1 MLTALNTVVS
11 SVSNLLCRIHIHLFC
26 VLDDW
31 KINVL
36 TCVNTYVLC
45 PGRKSDTVYKSM

>member
-1 MLTALNTVVS
+1 MLMALTATVS
-11 SVSNLLCRIHIHLFC
+11 SVSNLLYRIHVHLFY

-36 TCVNTYVLC
+36 TCVNTRVLIVS
-45 PGRKSDTVYKSM
+45 RKEV

>member
-1 MLTALNTVVS
+1 MLTALNAIVS
-11 SVSNLLCRIHIHLFC
+11 SVSNLLYRIHVNLFY

-36 TCVNTYVLC
+36 TCVNTYVLIVS
-45 PGRKSDTVYKSM
+45 RKKV